1 MGFLSS
7 APQRRVR
14 VVIVGGGISGIAQ
27 AVRLQDQ
34 LGNKVDLTIYER
46 ASEVGGVWRD
56 STWPGTAVD
65 VPIHLYCLYSH
76 LNPAFSS
83 KWAGRDEVLA
93 YWKRIVS
100 RHQLEPHFRFH
111 TEFVSSRWDSLAQH
125 HTVTFRNV
133 ETDETFEVV
142 CDVLIA
148 ATGALNKPIV
158 PNVPGKDKF
167 KGVQWHSSRW
177 RNDMPLEGKRI
188 AIVGSGSSGIQVI
201 PNICTIP
208 GIEIMQFIRSPGYY
222 RPKHNF
228 IYSLWKR
235 LLFRIPGVL
244 RLYRWSIFYEYDRAI
259 LSRGTGSWTSDM
271 RESSAKGIIDYMKS
285 QAPEKYWEA
294 IIPKYPMGCKRV
306 AYCSG
311 WTSSLRRD
319 NVDLTSSPIVA
330 VDETGLLTADG
341 RHHAV
346 DYIAWATGFE
356 VSETGVGLNKGVY
369 GEDGKELREVW
380 KANGGAFGYLG
391 VAVPG
396 VPNYFAVL
404 GPNAIAMS
412 WGYSLGANTEF
423 IARLVRG
430 IYDHDLSSIV
440 VKDEAMTAF
449 NAELNRRLSQTSL
462 ASAECGSSWYK
473 DPQTNKLVAPA
484 PWNATELWTRNR
496 KIKWEDFRCRR
507 FAPSSSPR
515 TSVSSASPSSS
526 STSLDLDLADT
537 DPKPLIVDV
546 RTPTSWTPWALGA
559 DWFAARLQRWLE
571 RLMTEVEP
579 GRDEGE
585 GESGRV
591 GVDVEA

>member
-1 MGFLSS
+1 
-7 APQRRVR
+7 
-14 VVIVGGGISGIAQ
+14 GIAQ

-34 LGNKVDLTIYER
+34 LGNKVDLAIYER

-76 LNPAFSS
+76 LNPGFSS

-93 YWKRIVS
+93 YWKRIVR
-100 RHQLEPHFRFH
+100 RHRLERSFTFD
-111 TEFVSSRWDSLAQH
+111 TEFVSSRWDSLAQQ

-133 ETDETFEVV
+133 KSDETFDVV
-142 CDVLIA
+142 ADVLIA

-158 PNVPGKDKF
+158 PHVPGKDKF

-177 RNDMPLEGKRI
+177 RNDVPLEGKRI

-201 PNICTIP
+201 PNICAIP

-228 IYSLWKR
+228 EYPLWKR

-244 RLYRWSIFYEYDRAI
+244 RLYRWTIFYEYDKAI
-259 LSRGTGSWTSDM
+259 LSRGTGTWSSDL

-285 QAPEKYWEA
+285 QAPEKYWDA
-294 IIPKYPMGCKRV
+294 IIPKYPMHCKRV
-306 AYCSG
+306 AYDAG
-311 WTSSLRRD
+311 WLASLQRD
-319 NVDLTSSPIVA
+319 NVDLTTSPIVA
-330 VDETGLLTADG
+330 VDETGILTADG

-369 GEDGKELREVW
+369 GEDGKELRETW
-380 KANGGAFGYLG
+380 KAHGGAFGYLG

-412 WGYSLGANTEF
+412 WGYSLGAN
-423 IARLVRG
+423 VRPPS
-430 IYDHDLSSIV
+430 HSLSFSV
-440 VKDEAMTAF
+440 LDST
-449 NAELNRRLSQTSL
+449 
-462 ASAECGSSWYK
+462 
-473 DPQTNKLVAPA
+473 
-484 PWNATELWTRNR
+484 
-496 KIKWEDFRCRR
+496 
-507 FAPSSSPR
+507 PR
-515 TSVSSASPSSS
+515 PRS
-526 STSLDLDLADT
+526 
-537 DPKPLIVDV
+537 
-546 RTPTSWTPWALGA
+546 
-559 DWFAARLQRWLE
+559 
-571 RLMTEVEP
+571 
-579 GRDEGE
+579 
-585 GESGRV
+585 
-591 GVDVEA
+591 

>member
-7 APQRRVR
+7 APERRVR
-14 VVIVGGGISGIAQ
+14 VVIIGGGISGIAQ

-34 LGNKVDLTIYER
+34 LGNKVDLTIHER

-76 LNPAFSS
+76 LNPSFSS

-93 YWKRIVS
+93 YWQRIVS
-100 RHQLEPHFRFH
+100 RHRLEQHFRFNN
-111 TEFVSSRWDSLAQH
+111 EFVSSRWDSLAQQ
-125 HTVTFRNV
+125 HTVKFRNV
-133 ETDETFEVV
+133 KTDETFEVV

-222 RPKHNF
+222 RPKRNF
-228 IYSLWKR
+228 EYPLWKR

-259 LSRGTGSWTSDM
+259 LSRGSGSWTSDM

-285 QAPEKYWEA
+285 QAPEKYWKDL
-294 IIPKYPMGCKRV
+294 IPKYPMHCKRV
-306 AYCSG
+306 AYDAG
-311 WTSSLRRD
+311 WCRALRRD

-369 GEDGKELREVW
+369 GEDGKELRETW
-380 KANGGAFGYLG
+380 KENGGAFGYLG

-440 VKDEAMTAF
+440 VKDEAMAQF
-449 NAELNRRLSQTSL
+449 NVELNRRLGQTSL

-473 DPQTNKLVAPA
+473 DPETNKLVAPA

-507 FAPSSSPR
+507 FSSP
-515 TSVSSASPSSS
+515 SPSSS
-526 STSLDLDLADT
+526 SRSSSTSSLDLTLDSPD
-537 DPKPLIVDV
+537 KPVIVDL
-546 RTPTSWTPWALGA
+546 RTPRSWTPWALGA

-579 GRDEGE
+579 GRDKGE
-585 GESGRV
+585 GERGRV
-591 GVDVEA
+591 VVDVEA